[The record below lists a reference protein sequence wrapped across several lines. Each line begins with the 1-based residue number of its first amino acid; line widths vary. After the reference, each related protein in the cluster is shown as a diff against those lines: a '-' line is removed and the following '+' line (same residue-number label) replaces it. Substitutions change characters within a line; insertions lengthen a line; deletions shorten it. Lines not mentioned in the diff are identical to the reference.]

1 MSAQCSICFEKFG
14 FFRRSLT
21 CQKCRACVCK
31 HCTKKNI
38 CLKCLIPDIQPRND
52 FVEPP
57 KNLYDNNLS
66 RVALSR
72 VEKEKNISDITEQ
85 MKVLPPPNLAD
96 ESSQSQSEYEN
107 SKKLELEIENRLAD
121 LRNDGPITKVRKPI
135 VRVMSISREDE
146 DEETAVKRIIDQTVN
161 EVELDRKRSRLT
173 SDAQDKTSDQA
184 ETSDLD
190 KEIEERLNQLKSV
203 PIGGTGK
210 THKWS
215 WQIEEEKRQKEEDEE
230 MEKWCVICNNNG
242 HVRCLDCDGDAY
254 CKRCFREQHGRNNLD
269 EHETEP
275 IKK

>member
-21 CQKCRACVCK
+21 CQKCRNVVCK

-38 CLKCLIPDIQPRND
+38 CLKCLIPEIQTRND

-66 RVALSR
+66 KVALSR

-85 MKVLPPPNLAD
+85 MKFLPPPNLSD
-96 ESSQSQSEYEN
+96 QSSNTINEYEN

-121 LRNDGPITKVRKPI
+121 LRSDGPITKVRKPI

-173 SDAQDKTSDQA
+173 SNTQDESQDQVDN
-184 ETSDLD
+184 SDLD

-203 PIGGTGK
+203 PIVTGGTTTK
-210 THKWS
+210 HKWS

-230 MEKWCVICNNNG
+230 MSKWCVICNNNG
-242 HVRCLDCDGDAY
+242 HIRCLDCDGDAY
-254 CKRCFREQHGRNNLD
+254 CKRCFREYCSKLK
-269 EHETEP
+269 HETEP
-275 IKK
+275 IEK